1 MNHAL
6 TWAPSC
12 EVIGYIASGLV
23 LATFSMRSM
32 RSLRLTAIASNMA
45 FIAYAAYGHLQPILI
60 LHSIL
65 LPLNI
70 IRLIQIDWSLSWF
83 RKPVNPEARSL

>member
-1 MNHAL
+1 MNYAF

-12 EVIGYIASGLV
+12 DVMGYIASGLV
-23 LATFSMRSM
+23 LAAFSMRSM
-32 RSLRLTAIASNMA
+32 RSLRLTAIASNLA
-45 FIAYAAYGHLQPILI
+45 FIAYGAYGHLQPILI

-70 IRLIQIDWSLSWF
+70 IRLIQIDRNRLGF
-83 RKPVNPEARSL
+83 RKSVSLGVRSL